1 MNVVEIRGVTKEYQ
15 HRRILNDL
23 NLTIPANSFSVVY
36 GEPACGKSVLMRIL
50 TGLEKPNAG
59 QILLRGVDVT
69 EIGPGERNIGYV
81 PQSFALYPHFKVYDN
96 IAYPLKLMGAK
107 PQQIDPVVRQTAELL
122 QITTLLPK
130 RPDQLSGGEKQR
142 VAIARG
148 LVKNTEIFVMDDPLT
163 GLDFK
168 LREQLFD
175 DLKRLQEALQA
186 TIVYTT
192 SDPLEALILAEQ
204 LNILDGG
211 RIIESAPCETLYLQP
226 KQLRSMSLLGFPP
239 TSLFGGAL
247 ESRNGRLWCKTSLFD
262 FPVHAS
268 GTAAAG
274 QAVTIG
280 IRPQHIRFGI
290 EPGGSGSGWLTDQ
303 ADILLTEDLGGE
315 LVVYLEAKGIPL
327 VAVARH
333 DESHLVANGKVAFGV
348 QPESLV
354 LFASEQGQR
363 LGQGAS

>member
-1 MNVVEIRGVTKEYQ
+1 MNAVEIRGVTKEYQ
-15 HRRILNDL
+15 HRRVLNDL
-23 NLTIPANSFSVVY
+23 SLTIPANSFSVIY

-59 QILLRGVDVT
+59 TVLLRGEDVT
-69 EIGPGERNIGYV
+69 EVGPGERNIGYV

-107 PQQIDPVVRQTAELL
+107 PQQIDPVVQQTAELL
-122 QITTLLPK
+122 QIKPLLTK

-186 TIVYTT
+186 TFIYTT

-204 LNILDGG
+204 LSILDGG
-211 RIIESAPCETLYLQP
+211 RIIESADCETLYAQP
-226 KQLRSMSLLGFPP
+226 QQLRSMSLLSFPATTLLDGTLETQNGTTWCR
-239 TSLFGGAL
+239 TSLFGFPARMNGAAL
-247 ESRNGRLWCKTSLFD
+247 
-262 FPVHAS
+262 
-268 GTAAAG
+268 AG
-274 QAVTIG
+274 QAVTVG
-280 IRPQHIRFGI
+280 VRPQDIHFGV
-290 EPGGSGSGWLTDQ
+290 EPGDGWLTRK
-303 ADILLTEDLGGE
+303 ASIILTEDLGGE
-315 LVVYLEAKGIPL
+315 LVVYLEAEGLPL

-333 DESHLVANGKVAFGV
+333 DEAHLVANGQVTFGV
-348 QPESLV
+348 QPKSLV
-354 LFASEQGQR
+354 LFAQEQGQR
-363 LGQGAS
+363 LGQGAG

>member
-1 MNVVEIRGVTKEYQ
+1 M
-15 HRRILNDL
+15 LDDL
-23 NLTIPANSFSVVY
+23 NLTIPANSFSVIY

-59 QILLRGVDVT
+59 TVLLRGEDVT
-69 EIGPGERNIGYV
+69 EVGPGERNIGYV

-107 PQQIDPVVRQTAELL
+107 REQIDPVVQQTAELL
-122 QITTLLPK
+122 QIKPLLPK

-186 TIVYTT
+186 TFIYTT

-204 LNILDGG
+204 LSILDGG
-211 RIIESAPCETLYLQP
+211 RIIESADCETLYAQP
-226 KQLRSMSLLGFPP
+226 QQLRSMSLLGFPA
-239 TSLFGGAL
+239 TTLLDGTL
-247 ESRNGRLWCKTSLFD
+247 ESRSGTMWCRTSLFD
-262 FPVHAS
+262 FPALVNE
-268 GTAAAG
+268 AAP
-274 QAVTIG
+274 QTVTVG
-280 IRPQHIRFGI
+280 VRPQDIRFGV
-290 EPGGSGSGWLTDQ
+290 ERTQGWLTRK
-303 ADILLTEDLGGE
+303 ASIILTEDLGGE
-315 LVVYLEAKGIPL
+315 LVVYLEAEGVPL

-333 DESHLVANGKVAFGV
+333 DEAHLVANGQVTFGV
-348 QPESLV
+348 QPEALV
-354 LFASEQGQR
+354 LFAHEQGQR
-363 LGQGAS
+363 LGQGAG